1 VTTGTVRGLGL
12 RLAASP
18 LNERILRL
26 LGPRLPRVAGSGWM
40 PWLVLR
46 HSAPRPL
53 PGPDWLRLKPTLA
66 GICGTDLALLTG
78 RAGAAMSPFVSF
90 PAVLGHEVVGQV
102 VEAGAGMVGASPGD
116 RIVVDPV
123 ISCDV
128 RGLAPCRE
136 CADGHAATCLR
147 STEGSFAPGLILGYC
162 RDLPGAWGDE
172 MLVHRSQVHAVP
184 AELDDA
190 EAVLVEPLSVALHA
204 VLRRRPP
211 DDARVLVIGGGALG
225 LLVLASLRLLGARCE
240 VTVLARHP
248 IQATMAERLGA
259 DHVVRARG
267 AEGEQH
273 LATAGRAR
281 SHRTLIGGRTYSDG
295 FEVVYDCVGNRM
307 SADLS
312 LRVAGPR
319 GRVVTAGGP
328 ALLGSVDW
336 TPSWVRELTIEGS
349 YTYGREPALDGAPHT
364 FAVALGLLAR
374 HRPPIGE
381 LVTHRF
387 GLADWRRAM
396 ATNLARGRSGAL
408 KTVFD
413 LGR

>member
-1 VTTGTVRGLGL
+1 MTTGSVRGLGL
-12 RLAASP
+12 RLSASP
-18 LNERILRL
+18 LNERVLRL
-26 LGPRLPRVAGSGWM
+26 LGPRLPRAAGAGWM

-46 HSAPRPL
+46 RSNPRPL

-78 RAGAAMSPFVSF
+78 SAGASMSPFVSF
-90 PAVLGHEVVGQV
+90 PAVLGHEVVGRV
-102 VEAGAGMVGASPGD
+102 VEAGAEMPGVAAGD

-123 ISCDV
+123 ISCHV
-128 RGLAPCRE
+128 RGITPCRE

-147 STEGSFAPGLILGYC
+147 STEGSFAPGMILGYC

-172 MLVHRSQVHAVP
+172 MLVHRSQVHLVP
-184 AELDDA
+184 AELDDE

-204 VLRRRPP
+204 VLRRRPT
-211 DDARVLVIGGGALG
+211 DDARVLIIGGGTVG
-225 LLVLASLRLLGARCE
+225 LLVLASLRLIGARCE

-248 IQATMAERLGA
+248 LQVAMAERLGA
-259 DHVVRARG
+259 DHVVRAG
-267 AEGEQH
+267 GTAGERNV
-273 LATAGRAR
+273 ARAGRATP
-281 SHRTLIGGRTYSDG
+281 HRTLIGGQVYSDG
-295 FEVVYDCVGNRM
+295 FAVVYDCVGNPT

-312 LRVAGPR
+312 LRIAGPR

-328 ALLGSVDW
+328 ARLGSVDW

-349 YTYGREPALDGAPHT
+349 YAYGREPALDGAPHT
-364 FAVALGLLAR
+364 FAVALDLLAR

-387 GLADWRRAM
+387 DLEDWRRAM
-396 ATNLARGRSGAL
+396 AANLARGRSGAL
-408 KTVFD
+408 KTVFE
-413 LGR
+413 LGG